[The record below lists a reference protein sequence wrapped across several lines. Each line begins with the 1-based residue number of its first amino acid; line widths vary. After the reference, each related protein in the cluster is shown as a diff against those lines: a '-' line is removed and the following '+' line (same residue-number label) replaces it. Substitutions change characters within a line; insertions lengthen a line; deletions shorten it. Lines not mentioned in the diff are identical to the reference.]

1 MSLSEKIARISMQRL
16 FDNRE
21 KDNLADFIIESKD
34 GTQFKVHSLILHS
47 RGSDFF
53 ETMLRSD
60 SNFNE
65 KKEGKVEIPEAST
78 ETVTQFVRILYGLDL
93 DENVSLDVIKE
104 LIMIGGVYDASV
116 QEVAGEHVKKHLNKK
131 NVFEMLKFCKE
142 REARMAVMI
151 CLQMIVNNFTREELL
166 ESRKFDD
173 HPDLAVELIKHE
185 HKSKV
190 QTQSKT
196 ASFFRM
202 FDE

>member
-34 GTQFKVHSLILHS
+34 GTQFKAHSLILHS

-65 KKEGKVEIPEAST
+65 KKEGKVEIPEAAT

-116 QEVAGEHVKKHLNKK
+116 QEVAGEHIKKHLNKK

-142 REARMAVMI
+142 REARTAAMI

-173 HPDLAVELIKHE
+173 HNDLAVELIKHE
-185 HKSKV
+185 HKANV
-190 QTQSKT
+190 
-196 ASFFRM
+196 
-202 FDE
+202 